1 MRQRLVGTSAR
12 GLLAVLFSI
21 TTASAQP
28 VSTAQINGAIKNRSA
43 SRSGATS
50 DAANQSIVEADLQV
64 RLGDG
69 E

>member
-12 GLLAVLFSI
+12 GRLAVLFSI
-21 TTASAQP
+21 TTASSQS
-28 VSTAQINGAIKNRSA
+28 VSTAHINGAIKDRSA
-43 SRSGATS
+43 STSGATS
-50 DAANQSIVEADLQV
+50 DAANLSIVEAYLQV